1 MKKIMIG
8 GIVSL
13 LLIMLIGSVM
23 AYQGNSQIQGP
34 NYSIERHDAMT
45 NAFENNDYDAWYAL
59 MSENEKSPRVLE
71 IVNKEN
77 FSTFVEMH
85 NAMISGD
92 TDKANELRAELGLG
106 QGQMKRGNNQQG
118 QGLKTGNGQR
128 NQSCLRQ

>member
-1 MKKIMIG
+1 MRKIIIG

-23 AYQGNSQIQGP
+23 AYQGNPKIQGP
-34 NYSIERHDAMT
+34 NYSIERHDAMI
-45 NAFENNDYDAWYAL
+45 NAFENNDYDAWQAL
-59 MSENEKSPRVLE
+59 MTENGRNPRVLE
-71 IVNKEN
+71 VVNKEN

-106 QGQMKRGNNQQG
+106 QGQMKKRNNQQG
-118 QGLKTGNGQR
+118 QGLKGNGQR
-128 NQSCLRQ
+128 NQNCTRQ